1 MGWWRGKC
9 CGCWAVNSSRGVVEE
24 EGVVDKE
31 AFRSVDV
38 SLGVDG
44 GEGGGGGDGGGGG
57 GGGSMELVKVRRWR
71 QTRRWVFLYEPW
83 WCGWFWWPNCCQGSV
98 TPLKAGSWFFL

>member
-1 MGWWRGKC
+1 M
-9 CGCWAVNSSRGVVEE
+9 EE

-31 AFRSVDV
+31 ASRSVGI
-38 SLGVDG
+38 SL

-71 QTRRWVFLYEPW
+71 
-83 WCGWFWWPNCCQGSV
+83 
-98 TPLKAGSWFFL
+98 